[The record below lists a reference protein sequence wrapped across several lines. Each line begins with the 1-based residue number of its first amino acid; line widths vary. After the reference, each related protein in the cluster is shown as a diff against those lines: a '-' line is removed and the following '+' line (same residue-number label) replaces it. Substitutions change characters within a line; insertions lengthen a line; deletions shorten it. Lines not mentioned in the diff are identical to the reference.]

1 VELGENDRKV
11 AAGELLDWID
21 ARLEILKERKPYM
34 DGLPLDTDNAEVQK
48 LCAFKDELVE
58 ISLCACNDLTP
69 WSSVETLSR
78 DDSSID
84 VAFVMTGALNRA
96 KSGLWKKSQS

>member
-1 VELGENDRKV
+1 MELGENDRKV

-21 ARLEILKERKPYM
+21 QRLEILTERRPYM
-34 DGLPLDTDNAEVQK
+34 DGLALDTDNAEVQR
-48 LCAFKDELVE
+48 LCAFKDDLTE
-58 ISLCACNDLTP
+58 ISLCACNDLEP

-78 DDSSID
+78 DDSNID
-84 VAFVMTGALNRA
+84 VAFVMTGALHRA